1 MGIQKNRNT
10 EKEGIQLNT
19 FMAEDFLLETETAK
33 QLYEQVEKQPIFDFH
48 NHLSAQEIYED
59 KGYQTITEVWL
70 YGDHYKWRAMRAMGI
85 SEELITGPA
94 SDRERF
100 DAWAATVPNLIG
112 NPLYHW
118 THLELKRYFGCDLT
132 VCPEYAD
139 AIWDLTKEKLENG
152 LTARKL
158 LELQRVEVVGTTD
171 DPADTLKWHQ
181 KLKEEG
187 YPIQVCPT
195 FRPDRALGIEKP
207 DFPEYITKLEEAAGQ
222 RVTDFTGLVEV
233 LEGRLDF
240 FKELGCVAS
249 DHSLERWIFSPM
261 FREGAK
267 FGESAKSGQA
277 GKPGEASWAAQV
289 FRRRLEGEALNEEE
303 IGCYRSALLLELG
316 RLYAKKG
323 IVMQLHIGAV
333 RNQSERLY
341 RRLGADIGC
350 DGMDDQSVARELTA
364 FLSALDQENLLPKTV
379 LYGLNPQMNEM
390 LAVLAGSFGG
400 AGVRCKVQ
408 LGPAW
413 WFSDHKKGM
422 EEQLE
427 CFANV
432 SALSGFIGMTTDSRS
447 FLSFTR
453 HEYFRRI
460 FCNLVGAWVERGEY
474 PGKTPSEQARL
485 TELVKGVCG
494 ENARAFFQRER

>member
-1 MGIQKNRNT
+1 MNK
-10 EKEGIQLNT
+10 

-33 QLYEQVEKQPIFDFH
+33 RLFEQVKEQPIFDFH

-59 KGYQTITEVWL
+59 KQYHNITEVWL

-85 SEELITGPA
+85 LEDRITGSA

-100 DAWAATVPNLIG
+100 DAWVSTVPHLIG

-118 THLELKRYFGCDLT
+118 THLELKRYFDCDLT
-132 VCPEYAD
+132 VCPEHAD
-139 AIWDLTKEKLENG
+139 AIWEWTKQKLEQG

-158 LELQRVEVVGTTD
+158 LEMQRVELVGTTD
-171 DPADTLKWHQ
+171 DPADDLHWHR
-181 KLKEEG
+181 KLQEEG
-187 YPIQVCPT
+187 YPIEVCPT

-207 DFPEYITKLEEAAGQ
+207 DFPDYIAKLGQ
-222 RVTDFTGLVEV
+222 TAEKAITGFAGLVEV
-233 LEGRLDF
+233 LKERLGF
-240 FKELGCVAS
+240 FRSLGCMAA
-249 DHSLERWIFSPM
+249 DHSLERWIFSPLT
-261 FREGAK
+261 ED
-267 FGESAKSGQA
+267 
-277 GKPGEASWAAQV
+277 GKMVSDGSERLEQIWK
-289 FRRRLEGEALNEEE
+289 RRLAGELLSEEE
-303 IGCYRSALLLELG
+303 IGGYRSALLLELG
-316 RLYAKKG
+316 RMYAEKG

-341 RRLGADIGC
+341 QRLGADIGC
-350 DGMDDQSVARELTA
+350 DGMDDRSVARELTA
-364 FLSALDQENLLPKTV
+364 LLSALDQEEALPKTV

-400 AGVRCKVQ
+400 SGVRCKVQ

-413 WFSDHKKGM
+413 WFCDHKKGM
-422 EEQLE
+422 EEQME
-427 CFANV
+427 CFASV
-432 SALSGFIGMTTDSRS
+432 SMLSGFIGMTTDSRS

-460 FCNLVGAWVERGEY
+460 FCNLIGKWVEHGEY
-474 PGKTPSEQARL
+474 PGETLKEQAWL

-494 ENARAFFQRER
+494 ENAKKFLKG